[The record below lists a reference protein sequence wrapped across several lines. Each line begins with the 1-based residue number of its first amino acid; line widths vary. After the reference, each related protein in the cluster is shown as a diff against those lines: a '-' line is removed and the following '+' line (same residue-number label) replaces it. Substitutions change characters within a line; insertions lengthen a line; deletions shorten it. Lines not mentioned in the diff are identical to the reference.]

1 MALLYRHILFIYRL
15 PLPLLVKAESR
26 PESSTGSP
34 VMLPTVLTAKSTPS
48 CLSSQSGGAIVML
61 STIHTSP
68 SSSEVSIGPCVFA
81 NDSEP
86 LPIPQLTA
94 SVADLSVPANVGVV
108 SSTTSQSTI
117 AVTKIAAADV
127 SNSTVNNSNGA
138 AVDRKVNSAKVK
150 DAVSEKRA
158 PSAAVQSD
166 TVTADAFSVKSSL
179 LLSANNPEQK
189 YVYFY
194 VHIPC

>member
-1 MALLYRHILFIYRL
+1 VALLYRHVLFIYRL
-15 PLPLLVKAESR
+15 PLPLIVKAESR
-26 PESSTGSP
+26 PGSSP
-34 VMLPTVLTAKSTPS
+34 VILPPVLTAKSTPS
-48 CLSSQSGGAIVML
+48 CLSSQSGGAVVML

-68 SSSEVSIGPCVFA
+68 SSNEVSIGPRMLA

-86 LPIPQLTA
+86 LPTAQLTA
-94 SVADLSVPANVGVV
+94 NVADLSVPADVGVV
-108 SSTTSQSTI
+108 SSTTSQSSS
-117 AVTKIAAADV
+117 AVTNIAAADV
-127 SNSTVNNSNGA
+127 SNSTVSNSNGA
-138 AVDRKVNSAKVK
+138 AVDRKANSAKVK

-166 TVTADAFSVKSSL
+166 AVTADAFSVKSSL

>member
-1 MALLYRHILFIYRL
+1 MLFIYRL

-34 VMLPTVLTAKSTPS
+34 VILPTVLTAKSTPS
-48 CLSSQSGGAIVML
+48 CLSSQSGGAVVML
-61 STIHTSP
+61 STMHTSR
-68 SSSEVSIGPCVFA
+68 SSSEVSIGACVFA
-81 NDSEP
+81 SDEL

-94 SVADLSVPANVGVV
+94 GVSDLSVPADVGVV
-108 SSTTSQSTI
+108 SSTTSQSTS
-117 AVTKIAAADV
+117 AVTKIAPADV

-138 AVDRKVNSAKVK
+138 AVDRQANSAKVK

-158 PSAAVQSD
+158 PSAAVQLD
-166 TVTADAFSVKSSL
+166 AVTADAFSIKSSL

-194 VHIPC
+194 GHIPC